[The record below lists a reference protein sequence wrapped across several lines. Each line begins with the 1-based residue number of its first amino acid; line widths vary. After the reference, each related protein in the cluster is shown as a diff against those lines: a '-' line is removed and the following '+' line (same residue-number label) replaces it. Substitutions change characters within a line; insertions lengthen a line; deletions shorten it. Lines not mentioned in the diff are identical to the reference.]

1 MLSLVVNEPMEPTHL
16 SFENGISI
24 LYLYNEIKK
33 LIENGVD
40 QFDFRFSRPSN
51 IGLILNEK

>member
-1 MLSLVVNEPMEPTHL
+1 MNEPMELSHL
-16 SFENGISI
+16 SFENCISI

-33 LIENGVD
+33 WIENGVD

-51 IGLILNEK
+51 IEFILRAKNNK

>member
-1 MLSLVVNEPMEPTHL
+1 MEPSHL
-16 SFENGISI
+16 SFENWISI

-33 LIENGVD
+33 LIENGID